1 MRNALGWKWKPFE
14 IPAEILDNWRQT
26 QRRSLPAYNRWVEK
40 ASAAGSEFRDFIAN
54 RLPRGWDTALNALKE
69 QAIAEKTKV
78 ATRKAS
84 EMCLKAIVPYVP
96 EIVGGSADLAAS
108 NLTFVEGLKT
118 VTGNDYCGNN
128 IMYGIREHAMGAV
141 MNGMALHGGVIP
153 YGGTFSSSRT
163 ICVRPCVWRL

>member
-69 QAIAEKTKV
+69 QAIAEKDKSCHAQGFGNV
-78 ATRKAS
+78 S
-84 EMCLKAIVPYVP
+84 ESDCAACSGNRRR
-96 EIVGGSADLAAS
+96 VG
-108 NLTFVEGLKT
+108 
-118 VTGNDYCGNN
+118 
-128 IMYGIREHAMGAV
+128 
-141 MNGMALHGGVIP
+141 
-153 YGGTFSSSRT
+153 
-163 ICVRPCVWRL
+163 